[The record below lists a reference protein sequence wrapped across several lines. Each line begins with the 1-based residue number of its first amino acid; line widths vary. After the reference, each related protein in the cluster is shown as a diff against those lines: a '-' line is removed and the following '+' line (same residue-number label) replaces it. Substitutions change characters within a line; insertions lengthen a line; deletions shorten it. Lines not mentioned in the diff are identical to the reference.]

1 MENKN
6 TQRVGTTA
14 RRNTVNNASELFVRF
29 NLSMLNAYDMVLV
42 REKYGI
48 AGWGIVLYIMK
59 YLLERRTKCRAPL
72 YAVAEIAHAC
82 HKNQKTILQLIYDLP
97 ALFTIEPDGQIFT
110 SPYLVRFFVKNSTE
124 KEKSNRNLNK
134 LTNGSVDNQAINFPK
149 NYELELEQRTTKEK
163 KRESRR
169 EKVSAVVADSSV
181 DKTISEDAEAV
192 DADVAVEEKVAE
204 DTKAVAVA
212 NASADKTVA
221 TPRRAVPK
229 PPARLLLSQ
238 SAHPRYSPWRPL
250 RKPHRQPTWLHRRPT
265 RLHNPT
271 KACPASC
278 WPCSMPTTATWRA
291 SNTWS
296 TSLCMPTSSCAATCC
311 CGSKATAECTPNAF
325 GRPPMPRTT
334 WPTCCVPAVTP
345 VPNSWPIRTGFMK
358 DKGESPKKR
367 RSLPL
372 PLWAGEK

>member
-59 YLLERRTKCRAPL
+59 YLLERRTECRAPL

-134 LTNGSVDNQAINFPK
+134 LTNRSIDNQAINFPK

-169 EKVSAVVADSSV
+169 EQVSAVVADSSV

-192 DADVAVEEKVAE
+192 DADVVVEEKVAE

-212 NASADKTVA
+212 NTSADKTAA

-229 PPARLLLSQ
+229 AASKAPATAVRAPSPQPAAPTSQESPPAYVDTQ
-238 SAHPRYSPWRPL
+238 
-250 RKPHRQPTWLHRRPT
+250 
-265 RLHNPT
+265 
-271 KACPASC
+271 
-278 WPCSMPTTATWRA
+278 
-291 SNTWS
+291 
-296 TSLCMPTSSCAATCC
+296 
-311 CGSKATAECTPNAF
+311 
-325 GRPPMPRTT
+325 
-334 WPTCCVPAVTP
+334 
-345 VPNSWPIRTGFMK
+345 
-358 DKGESPKKR
+358 
-367 RSLPL
+367 
-372 PLWAGEK
+372 

>member
-59 YLLERRTKCRAPL
+59 YLLERRTECRAPL

-169 EKVSAVVADSSV
+169 EKMSAVVADSSV
-181 DKTISEDAEAV
+181 DKTVSEGAEAV
-192 DADVAVEEKVAE
+192 DADVVVEEKVTE

-212 NASADKTVA
+212 NASADKTAA

-229 PPARLLLSQ
+229 AASKAPAIAVRAPSLQSVAPASQATPPADVATPSPDTTAQPDEGVPRELLALLYADNSYMASLEHMVDLAVHANLFVRRNLLLWFQ
-238 SAHPRYSPWRPL
+238 GYCRMHAKRIRSASDAKDYLANLLRPG
-250 RKPHRQPTWLHRRPT
+250 
-265 RLHNPT
+265 
-271 KACPASC
+271 
-278 WPCSMPTTATWRA
+278 
-291 SNTWS
+291 SNTR
-296 TSLCMPTSSCAATCC
+296 AQ
-311 CGSKATAECTPNAF
+311 
-325 GRPPMPRTT
+325 
-334 WPTCCVPAVTP
+334 
-345 VPNSWPIRTGFMK
+345 FMAYQNRIY
-358 DKGESPKKR
+358 ER
-367 RSLPL
+367 QR
-372 PLWAGEK
+372 